1 MMITAAGTAR
11 PADVLVLGAGVA
23 GLQAMGTA
31 GRLGAAVTGYDV
43 RPETRGEIESVGAR
57 FLTLDSVASASGE
70 GGYARALSEEEVRAQ
85 QDQLNRH
92 IAHRDVIITTAQVPG
107 RRPPVLVT
115 ADPIDKMR
123 PGSVIIDMAAS
134 PLGGNVVGSV
144 SDATT
149 VTPNGVSIIGA
160 GNLAAGVPGAAS
172 SAFSHNIGAL
182 LSSLIS
188 DGAIT
193 IDLGDEIQAG
203 IVIAHDGAVVHPGT
217 ARLLAEATTA
227 TETR

>member
-1 MMITAAGTAR
+1 MPGWPGSR
-11 PADVLVLGAGVA
+11 PWGQLGGF
-23 GLQAMGTA
+23 
-31 GRLGAAVTGYDV
+31 GAAVTGYDV
-43 RPETRGEIESVGAR
+43 RPETRGEVESVGAR
-57 FLTLDSVASASGE
+57 FLALDSVSSASGE
-70 GGYARALSEEEVRAQ
+70 GGYARALSGRRCSSQ
-85 QDQLNRH
+85 QDELTRH
-92 IAHRDVIITTAQVPG
+92 IARRDVIITTAQVPG

-115 ADPIDKMR
+115 ADAIDKML

-134 PLGGNVVGSV
+134 SLGGNVVGSV
-144 SDATT
+144 PDTTT

-188 DGAIT
+188 DGTIA

-203 IVIAHDGAVVHPGT
+203 LVVAHDGAVVHPGT
-217 ARLLAEATTA
+217 ARLLAEPTTA
-227 TETR
+227 TEAR